1 MPDSNSIAPITQ
13 QTSLTLQTPRFRL
26 RPVRFRHSIGSL
38 SLLQS
43 TRFPEGETS
52 NESRQT
58 YDVETLDQLSA
69 SECDSALLC
78 GRVVSNTTVQAQI
91 DSSSNRNTA
100 LSAFGEDEVT
110 RFFEDRRNS
119 DEGSQVNHDLDN
131 NEIIEIQEEENKL
144 DLATAF
150 PLY

>member
-1 MPDSNSIAPITQ
+1 M
-13 QTSLTLQTPRFRL
+13 
-26 RPVRFRHSIGSL
+26 RPVHFRHSIGSP

-58 YDVETLDQLSA
+58 YDVEALGQSSA
-69 SECDSALLC
+69 SECDSVLLC

-91 DSSSNRNTA
+91 DSSSNRNTT
-100 LSAFGEDEVT
+100 LSSFGEDEVS

-150 PLY
+150 LLY